1 MWDFVLSFED
11 WAASNVD
18 SLFQNQPD
26 VNCGIKFNLS
36 GDQQSIENK
45 DFKKGSNPQWSN
57 FTGEILFRGTE
68 NDLEAQR
75 LEITLENV
83 KEMNLSLGAS
93 NPKTLTDLNGV
104 TTDGLVK
111 TFMINENAK
120 DDDLES
126 MVRGKIN
133 VNTLPKYK
141 QQGLDAVIAEDEIY
155 LIVRI
160 GKLSNFNTPN
170 FVKVPVSVFISVEW
184 VFNILYRT
192 VKLMKLEEY

>member
-1 MWDFVLSFED
+1 
-11 WAASNVD
+11 
-18 SLFQNQPD
+18 
-26 VNCGIKFNLS
+26 
-36 GDQQSIENK
+36 
-45 DFKKGSNPQWSN
+45 
-57 FTGEILFRGTE
+57 
-68 NDLEAQR
+68 
-75 LEITLENV
+75 
-83 KEMNLSLGAS
+83 
-93 NPKTLTDLNGV
+93 
-104 TTDGLVK
+104 
-111 TFMINENAK
+111 MINENAK